1 MQEATCTKS
10 QYDYDYGIDDVY
22 TLKQPNSGTYGLTIN
37 PFMDGDFEKDWSV
50 QVFMGDKDVTS
61 DYLGGGQPEFI
72 ISNGTPLTEDL
83 HICIKQNYQNVKVL
97 IITPNN

>member
-1 MQEATCTKS
+1 
-10 QYDYDYGIDDVY
+10 
-22 TLKQPNSGTYGLTIN
+22 
-37 PFMDGDFEKDWSV
+37 
-50 QVFMGDKDVTS
+50 MGDKDVTS